1 MIDGCL
7 MLIFFARASHGPVA
21 VCPQDVA
28 EFEVAQGALL
38 EDGQGG
44 VAVG

>member
-1 MIDGCL
+1 MPHVQ
-7 MLIFFARASHGPVA
+7 FFCESVA
-21 VCPQDVA
+21 QVGGGAPADVA